1 MKLKPY
7 YIHTDFFSFFLHL
20 SKFKKFSKLNQKDI
34 LNVMLKELK
43 NISKNKLI
51 IPTYNYDFGKTQK
64 FDVIKD
70 KSQIGSF
77 SEYFRKKYLNN
88 RSTVPFYSDCSTYS
102 RSKLNHL
109 KINTPL
115 GDHSTFDNLYKEK
128 GKIAFFGSEF
138 SPTYIHYIE
147 TKNFD
152 RIIYRFYK
160 KFTGKIKLKK
170 KTKQVT
176 VNMHVVPK
184 KLKIQYDLKKIEK
197 DLLNN
202 KILKLRSSPL
212 KFKYKIL
219 DVNKFHIFSSN
230 KIKKNPY
237 YFLTKKSISNVKKIK
252 KR

>member
-1 MKLKPY
+1 
-7 YIHTDFFSFFLHL
+7 
-20 SKFKKFSKLNQKDI
+20 
-34 LNVMLKELK
+34 MLKELK

-77 SEYFRKKYLNN
+77 TEYFRKKYLNN
-88 RSTVPFYSDCSTYS
+88 RSTFPFYSDCSTYS

-115 GDHSTFDNLYKEK
+115 GDHSTFDNLYREK
-128 GKIAFFGSEF
+128 GKIVFFGSEF

-152 RIIYRFYK
+152 KIIYRFYK
-160 KFTGKIKLKK
+160 KFKGKIKLKK
-170 KTKQVT
+170 KTKQIT

-237 YFLTKKSISNVKKIK
+237 YFLTKKSISNIK
-252 KR
+252 KLKRDKKNCYN